1 VCVTVTA
8 TWPKIGWIFHVFH
21 ESLSAME
28 RKPSQDIGQCAFVYF
43 SLKNNVGT
51 TCISIST
58 QGFVENM
65 KISGFSLLKPFFTE
79 KWMSEGAMERKYRQN
94 RLPMYLCVFLIE
106 TNVGTRCN
114 LISHQRRSIFYKKI
128 GLKGKNPR
136 IFMVLDESLSAMERN
151 PGKIGSQCTFVYFS
165 LKTNVGTRSMLIS
178 TDRDSLFYEK
188 NGFKREKLP
197 DLMVFDESLRAM
209 ERKSSENRLQLY
221 LCLFPIKK
229 EGLYKLQSDHHL
241 RPSTF
246 L

>member
-1 VCVTVTA
+1 MGVHFSSVLTKIEEVKVVGNWPRKFIQPMHKA
-8 TWPKIGWIFHVFH
+8 PLNLGILIGGIGFSTWITDKFVHFFLNSWNYRFSFLIGDSWSTDSCAWRWQPLGRKIGWIFHVFH

-79 KWMSEGAMERKYRQN
+79 KWTSEGAMERKSGQN

-106 TNVGTRCN
+106 NQCWHSEHVDQ
-114 LISHQRRSIFYKKI
+114 HRRRF
-128 GLKGKNPR
+128 
-136 IFMVLDESLSAMERN
+136 
-151 PGKIGSQCTFVYFS
+151 TF
-165 LKTNVGTRSMLIS
+165 LW
-178 TDRDSLFYEK
+178 K

-197 DLMVFDESLRAM
+197 GFHGFRRVLKCYGE
-209 ERKSSENRLQLY
+209 KIQW
-221 LCLFPIKK
+221 K
-229 EGLYKLQSDHHL
+229 
-241 RPSTF
+241 
-246 L
+246 

>member
-1 VCVTVTA
+1 
-8 TWPKIGWIFHVFH
+8 
-21 ESLSAME
+21 ME

-79 KWMSEGAMERKYRQN
+79 KWTSEGAMERKSGQN

-106 TNVGTRCN
+106 NQCWHS
-114 LISHQRRSIFYKKI
+114 LQFDSYQRRSIFYEKI

-136 IFMVLDESLSAMERN
+136 IFMVFDESLSAMERN

-178 TDRDSLFYEK
+178 TDGDSLFYEK
-188 NGFKREKLP
+188 M
-197 DLMVFDESLRAM
+197 DLKG
-209 ERKSSENRLQLY
+209 KSPRISW
-221 LCLFPIKK
+221 F
-229 EGLYKLQSDHHL
+229 
-241 RPSTF
+241 STSP
-246 L
+246 

>member
-1 VCVTVTA
+1 
-8 TWPKIGWIFHVFH
+8 
-21 ESLSAME
+21 ME

-79 KWMSEGAMERKYRQN
+79 KWTSEGAMERKSGQN

-106 TNVGTRCN
+106 NQCWHSEHVDQ
-114 LISHQRRSIFYKKI
+114 HRRRF
-128 GLKGKNPR
+128 
-136 IFMVLDESLSAMERN
+136 
-151 PGKIGSQCTFVYFS
+151 TF
-165 LKTNVGTRSMLIS
+165 LW
-178 TDRDSLFYEK
+178 K
-188 NGFKREKLP
+188 NGFKREKPP
-197 DLMVFDESLRAM
+197 DFMVFDESLSAM

-229 EGLYKLQSDHHL
+229 EGWYKLQSDHHL
-241 RPSTF
+241 RTSTFLWKNEFKRGEAPDFHVFYQSLHAMERKPSEKRLQLHICVFPMEKEGWHKLQFDQHLRPSTF
-246 L
+246 SPEK